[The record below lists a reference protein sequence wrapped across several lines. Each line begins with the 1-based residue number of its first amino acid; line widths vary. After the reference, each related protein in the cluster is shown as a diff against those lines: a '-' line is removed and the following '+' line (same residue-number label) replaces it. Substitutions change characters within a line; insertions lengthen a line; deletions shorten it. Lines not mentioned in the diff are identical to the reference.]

1 MCVKHQRRR
10 QDIPMAV
17 ALVGTLALVL
27 IGWFDSSSAE
37 STEKLDRQESSAAR
51 AVKPSGAT
59 LVEAYTLVHQVA
71 GAGDFRIEVENFDDG
86 NVMGGFSALRIF
98 DQVGNLHYFEFSQP
112 PLAKEVRPITLRAGN
127 AELLFMMHRLDYD
140 GKNPLLLRV
149 YDIYAPG
156 QSRTELRLWS

>member
-1 MCVKHQRRR
+1 MYVKRQTRRR
-10 QDIPMAV
+10 DITKLV
-17 ALVGTLALVL
+17 VLVGTLAFVL
-27 IGWFDSSSAE
+27 IGWLDSSSPQ

-71 GAGDFRIEVENFDDG
+71 GAGDFRIEVENFDYG

-98 DQVGNLHYFEFSQP
+98 DQVGNLHYFEFRQP

-127 AELLFMMHRLDYD
+127 AEL
-140 GKNPLLLRV
+140 
-149 YDIYAPG
+149 
-156 QSRTELRLWS
+156 